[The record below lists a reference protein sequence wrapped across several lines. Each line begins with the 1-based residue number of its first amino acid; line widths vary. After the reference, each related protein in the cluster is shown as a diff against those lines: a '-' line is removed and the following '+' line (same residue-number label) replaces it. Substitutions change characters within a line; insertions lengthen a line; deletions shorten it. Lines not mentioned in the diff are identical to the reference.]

1 MRYINAR
8 YILPLFLLFISV
20 SSFANISRLRCMWR
34 DDPATTMVVGW
45 DQLSGQHAVIHYD
58 ENDGGID
65 PAMYRFQQPP
75 DRTLRSKGMNNHF
88 VRLQYLKPNT
98 MYYFIIADS
107 DGCSQRYSFKT
118 APDNAYE
125 RLSIVAGGDSRNYR
139 NARRNANKLV
149 AKLNPDC
156 VLFGGDMTGGDTA
169 KEWLDWFDDW
179 QYTVNENKQLIPIV
193 VARGNHEYDNMS
205 LFELFDA
212 PNDKLY
218 YALNLGGDLLRVYT
232 LNSLISSGGDQRNWL
247 AKDLEEN
254 GHMTWRFAQYHYAIR
269 PHTRAKGEQNKQL
282 ENWAQLFY
290 DYGVKLV
297 MESDAHVVKLTHPLR
312 PSRETGSEEGFI
324 RDDLN
329 GTTYIGEGCWGAPLR
344 INNDDKSWTKASGS
358 FNQFNWVFVSMNG
371 VEVRTIKVDNADE
384 VASIDPNNRF
394 AMPAGL
400 DLWAPNGESVLYLNR
415 NDYAMV
421 NPVRNTIVA
430 NKMSISEGIVER
442 EKEGQIIS
450 WKTNNESDGGAT
462 FEVQRSVNNND
473 FTTFA
478 LISGQSNSVNNYRIK
493 DDYVAKSGQE
503 LSYRVKHI
511 PGKGETQYFSVRKVN
526 ELKPDWD
533 SYQKL
538 SPNPETG
545 LIKVNYNLSEGG
557 DVAISLLDKGS
568 IELKRTFYKNQKS
581 GNYLR
586 SIDVS
591 NLPEGN
597 YLLIIKVGDK
607 VVNHYRIEKE
617 V

>member
-1 MRYINAR
+1 MRYISTR
-8 YILPLFLLFISV
+8 YILPFFLLFISV
-20 SSFANISRLRCMWR
+20 SSFASISRLRCMWR

-45 DQLSGQHAVIHYD
+45 DQGSGQHAVLHYD
-58 ENDGGID
+58 ENDGGVD

-75 DRTLRSKGMNNHF
+75 DRTLYSKGMNNHF
-88 VRLQYLKPNT
+88 VRLQHLKPNT
-98 MYYFIIADS
+98 MYYFIVADS

-125 RLSIVAGGDSRNYR
+125 RLSIVGGGDSRNYR

-169 KEWLDWFDDW
+169 KEWLEWFDDW
-179 QYTVNENKQLIPIV
+179 QYTVNADKQLIPIV
-193 VARGNHEYDNMS
+193 VARGNHEYNNLS
-205 LFELFDA
+205 LFELFDT

-232 LNSLISSGGDQRNWL
+232 LNSLISSGGDQRDWL
-247 AKDLEEN
+247 AKDLAEN
-254 GHMTWRFAQYHYAIR
+254 GHLTWRFAQYHYAIR
-269 PHTRAKGEQNKQL
+269 PHTRAKAEQNKQL

-312 PSRETGSEEGFI
+312 PSREAGSEEGFI

-358 FNQFNWVFVSMNG
+358 FNQFNWVFVSRNG

-384 VASIDPNNRF
+384 VASVDPNNRF
-394 AMPAGL
+394 SIPAGL
-400 DLWAPNGESVLYLNR
+400 DLWAPNGEAVLYINR

-421 NPVRNTIVA
+421 NPVSNAIFT
-430 NKMSISEGIVER
+430 NKMSVSEGVVEE
-442 EKEGQIIS
+442 EKGGQVIS
-450 WKTNNESDGGAT
+450 WKTNNEAGGGAT

-478 LISGQSNSVNNYRIK
+478 LICGQSNTINNYRIE
-493 DDYVAKSGQE
+493 DDYLVKSGQE
-503 LSYRVKHI
+503 VSYRVKHI
-511 PGKGETQYFSVRKVN
+511 PGKGEPQYFKVKKVN
-526 ELKPDWD
+526 ELRPDWG
-533 SYQKL
+533 SYPKL

-545 LIKVNYNLSEGG
+545 LVKVNYNLVEGG

-568 IELKRTFYKNQKS
+568 IALKTTLYKDQKS

-591 NLPEGN
+591 TLPEGN
-597 YLLIIKVGDK
+597 YLLVIKVGEK
-607 VVNHYRIEKE
+607 VLSHYRIEKA